1 MATFATRRRE
11 GIIGRFDFGSQSGRA
26 DGIGDR
32 HERFFTG
39 EDAGL
44 ARGPLLPLMLLVL
57 VLFLLRAQELF
68 LVALCGQVVRSAE
81 GFSTF
86 DKLTLMNS
94 GR

>member
-39 EDAGL
+39 EGARL

-57 VLFLLRAQELF
+57 FFLLRTQELF
-68 LVALCGQVVRSAE
+68 LVALYGHMARSAGGSARSINE
-81 GFSTF
+81 
-86 DKLTLMNS
+86 
-94 GR
+94 R